1 MSRFLK
7 IMSNTYSQQAS
18 KLPIIPIKRESF
30 VNSIVRLEK
39 STDETVNQSILS
51 LKDLCTRH
59 LLLHFGDTHTIYS
72 TYLSTQLV
80 RYVTYDYLTF
90 TNNIE
95 CRNHDEILSESKFLC
110 CRDCSVNNLGAS
122 KCHRRKCLANRVRQM
137 LSQLSSQIIP
147 WQRRK
152 LFTILE
158 NDDDDDDE
166 PIVFIYLKSSKS
178 TSDKQNDRSWIE
190 DQFYLLDLL
199 RILRVNI
206 YRE

>member
-1 MSRFLK
+1 M
-7 IMSNTYSQQAS
+7 
-18 KLPIIPIKRESF
+18 
-30 VNSIVRLEK
+30 
-39 STDETVNQSILS
+39 
-51 LKDLCTRH
+51 
-59 LLLHFGDTHTIYS
+59 
-72 TYLSTQLV
+72 
-80 RYVTYDYLTF
+80 
-90 TNNIE
+90 
-95 CRNHDEILSESKFLC
+95 
-110 CRDCSVNNLGAS
+110 NNLGAS